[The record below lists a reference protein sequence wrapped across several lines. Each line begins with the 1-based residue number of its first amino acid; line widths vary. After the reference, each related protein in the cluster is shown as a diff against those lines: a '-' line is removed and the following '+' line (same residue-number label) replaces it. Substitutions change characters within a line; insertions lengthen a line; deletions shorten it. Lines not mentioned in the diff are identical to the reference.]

1 MLYEVCWKCLITTE
15 LLLKYYRALLQLQ
28 PLLIAERIVQGSKR
42 SSDSVAYGSTVVAQ
56 GIFHF
61 ELYYKHG
68 TKHNTTAN
76 KARMLTG
83 NRGYTNTWRLGLPSW
98 MTSKLLEISGMKAP
112 GGWNWMLRTY
122 NLVPSSS
129 KVVQLVEEGD
139 VKGVQDLFTSG
150 QASPFDLVV
159 DHEDPWGVSL
169 FYVSIACNYLTLKGS
184 TNIVVPVHT

>member
-1 MLYEVCWKCLITTE
+1 MLYEVCGECLITTE

-28 PLLIAERIVQGSKR
+28 PVLIAERIVQGSKR

-61 ELYYKHG
+61 KLYYKHG
-68 TKHNTTAN
+68 TNHNTTDN
-76 KARMLTG
+76 KARILKG
-83 NRGYTNTWRLGLPSW
+83 NRGYTNRWRLGLPSW
-98 MTSKLLEISGMKAP
+98 MTSKILEISGIKAP
-112 GGWNWMLRTY
+112 CGWNWMLRTY

-129 KVVQLVEEGD
+129 KVVQLVQKGD

-159 DHEDPWGVSL
+159 DDKWPWEQSL
-169 FYVSIACNYLTLKGS
+169 FFVSIACNYLTLKGT
-184 TNIVVPVHT
+184 TNILATVYT

>member
-1 MLYEVCWKCLITTE
+1 M
-15 LLLKYYRALLQLQ
+15 QLQ

-42 SSDSVAYGSTVVAQ
+42 SSDSVTYGSTVVAQ

-68 TKHNTTAN
+68 TNHNTTDN
-76 KARMLTG
+76 KTKILKG
-83 NRGYTNTWRLGLPSW
+83 NRGYTNRWRLGLPSW
-98 MTSKLLEISGMKAP
+98 MTSKILEISGIKVP
-112 GGWNWMLRTY
+112 CGWNWMLRTY

-129 KVVQLVEEGD
+129 KVVQLVKKGD

-159 DHEDPWGVSL
+159 DGERPWGRSL
-169 FYVSIACNYLTLKGS
+169 LYVSIACNYLTLKGT
-184 TNIVVPVHT
+184 TNIVAPVYT